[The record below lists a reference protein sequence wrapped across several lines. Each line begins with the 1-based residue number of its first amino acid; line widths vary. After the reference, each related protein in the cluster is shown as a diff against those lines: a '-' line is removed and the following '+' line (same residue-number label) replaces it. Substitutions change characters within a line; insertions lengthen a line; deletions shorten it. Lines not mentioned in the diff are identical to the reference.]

1 MATNNPFYV
10 DPGNDFGSALSGLS
24 GTLSN
29 IRQDRVQAAE
39 IKRRDDAEAAQ
50 RLRQQEATQAAQQAY
65 QTGDPDMMAKV
76 SLQYPE
82 IAQNLHQVVGLND
95 ERKVKEAAG
104 FARDLLLA
112 SPDQREGIFKQR
124 IQSLQDQGRDP
135 THTYRAYQQYL
146 QDPNGAMQG
155 IELDWAAGDPNGYKV
170 VADKERARAKAELER
185 SKMEVEERR
194 FQQSEAGKNSRAA
207 MSASDR
213 ALTRQIAALT
223 AQQSATMND
232 LKRQELGLKI
242 EEKQNKLDQSKLD
255 VQKSTE
261 SAVANI
267 DASITAADKLLG
279 HPGFSSAVG
288 LSSVLPTRPG
298 SDAADFLAELE
309 SYNAKTFLSN
319 VSQMKGLGALTEAE
333 GAKITSAAGAIKPGM
348 SEKALRRNLETM
360 RDGMQ
365 AAKDRLAKRGVTST
379 PTTGAGSTGG
389 WRIVP

>member
-1 MATNNPFYV
+1 MANSPFYV
-10 DPGNDFGSALSGLS
+10 DPGNDFSAALSGIS

-29 IRQDRVQAAE
+29 IRQDRVQASE

-50 RLRQQEATQAAQQAY
+50 RERQQMAAQAAQEAY
-65 QTGDPDMMAKV
+65 QSGDPDMMAKV

-104 FARDLLLA
+104 FARDLLMS
-112 SPDQREGIFKQR
+112 SPEQRESIFQRR

-135 THTYRAYQQYL
+135 THTAQAYQQYL
-146 QDPNGAMQG
+146 QDPNAAMQG
-155 IELDWAAGDPNGYKV
+155 IELDWAAGDPKGYSV
-170 VADKERARAKAELER
+170 IADKEKARAKVALDRE
-185 SKMEVEERR
+185 KMDREDAR
-194 FQQSEAGKNSRAA
+194 FDRSEAGKNSRAA
-207 MSASDR
+207 MSAADR

-223 AQQSATMND
+223 AQQGATMND

-255 VQKSTE
+255 ARKAE
-261 SAVANI
+261 DSAVANI
-267 DASITAADKLLG
+267 DASITAADKLLE

-298 SDAADFLAELE
+298 SDSADFEAELE
-309 SYNAKTFLSN
+309 SFNAKTFLSN

-333 GAKITSAAGAIKPGM
+333 GAKLTAAAGAIKKGM
-348 SEKALRRNLETM
+348 SEKALRNNLQTM
-360 RDGMQ
+360 KEGMEK
-365 AAKDRLAKRGVTST
+365 AKQRMARRGVTSE
-379 PTTGAGSTGG
+379 PATGSGSTGG
-389 WRIVP
+389 WEIIQ

>member
-1 MATNNPFYV
+1 MATNPFV
-10 DPGNDFGSALSGLS
+10 IDPGNNLSAGLSGLS

-50 RLRQQEATQAAQQAY
+50 RQRQQEASQAAQQAY
-65 QTGDPDMMAKV
+65 QSGDPDMMAKV

-104 FARDLLLA
+104 FARDLLMA
-112 SPDQREGIFKQR
+112 SPDQREAVFQKR

-135 THTYRAYQQYL
+135 THTAQAYQRYL

-155 IELDWAAGDPNGYKV
+155 IELDWAAGDPKGYSV
-170 VADKERARAKAELER
+170 IADKEKARAKAALDRE
-185 SKMEVEERR
+185 KMDREDSR
-194 FQQSEAGKNSRAA
+194 FDRAEAGKNSRAA
-207 MSASDR
+207 MSAADR

-223 AQQSATMND
+223 AQQGATMND

-242 EEKQNKLDQSKLD
+242 EEKQAKLDQNKID
-255 VQKSTE
+255 TQKAAD

-267 DASITAADKLLG
+267 DSSISAADKLLT

-298 SDAADFLAELE
+298 SDSADFEAELE
-309 SYNAKTFLSN
+309 SFNAKTFLTN

-333 GAKITSAAGAIKPGM
+333 GAKLTSAAGAIKKGM
-348 SEKALRRNLETM
+348 SEKALRNNLQTM
-360 RDGMQ
+360 KEGMEK
-365 AAKDRLAKRGVTST
+365 AKERMAKRGITS
-379 PTTGAGSTGG
+379 PPPSGSGSTGG
-389 WRIVP
+389 WEIIQ

>member
-29 IRQDRVQAAE
+29 IRQDRVQASE

-50 RLRQQEATQAAQQAY
+50 RERQQMAAQAAQEAY
-65 QTGDPDMMAKV
+65 QSGDPDVMAKV

-104 FARDLLLA
+104 FARDLLMS
-112 SPDQREGIFKQR
+112 SPEQRESIFQRR

-135 THTYRAYQQYL
+135 THTAQAYQQYL
-146 QDPNGAMQG
+146 QDPNAAMQG
-155 IELDWAAGDPNGYKV
+155 IELDWAAGDPKGYSV
-170 VADKERARAKAELER
+170 IADKEKARAKAALDRE
-185 SKMEVEERR
+185 KMDREDAR
-194 FQQSEAGKNSRAA
+194 FDRSEAGKNSRAA
-207 MSASDR
+207 MSAADR

-223 AQQSATMND
+223 AQQGATTND

-255 VQKSTE
+255 ARKAE
-261 SAVANI
+261 DSAVANI
-267 DASITAADKLLG
+267 DASITAADKLLE

-298 SDAADFLAELE
+298 SDSADFEAELE
-309 SYNAKTFLSN
+309 SFNAKTFLSN

-333 GAKITSAAGAIKPGM
+333 GAKLTAAAGAIKKGM
-348 SEKALRRNLETM
+348 SEKALRNNLQTM
-360 RDGMQ
+360 KEGMEK
-365 AAKDRLAKRGVTST
+365 AKQRMAKRGVTAE
-379 PTTGAGSTGG
+379 PTTGSGSTGG
-389 WRIVP
+389 WEIIQ